1 MKMNKTAIA
10 AAVAASMGS
19 AVSMIDT
26 ASAALLADGN
36 YQIVI
41 NNTPYTTGYQ
51 FGSDGAW
58 NSGFTFGCQPGSKG
72 CASQSMYDNNVAVNG
87 KGGAA
92 TDGVAGRINISVV
105 NGVISGGNLFQVDT
119 IKNTAGGNF
128 AQYTANGTASGMTGT
143 IDNTG
148 NMTFTPTNRLGT
160 VGSFPSLVDERWNVD
175 NFNGGTTVGTVFT
188 PNAPNGNTA
197 WNVFTTGAA
206 TNSAGTTNGT
216 VISACTGGYCGT
228 VVSSGQVG
236 ADWGGFFGAAVNERW
251 NIKIVFTG
259 PLQAPIPVP
268 AAVWLFGSGLL
279 GLAGIA
285 RRKKKA

>member
-10 AAVAASMGS
+10 MAVAASMGG
-19 AVSMIDT
+19 AISMIDT

-41 NNTPYTTGYQ
+41 NNTPYVGSAYV
-51 FGSDGAW
+51 FGADGAW
-58 NSGFTFGCQPGSKG
+58 NSGFTFGCQPGTKG
-72 CASQSMYDNNVAVNG
+72 CASQSMYDNNLSVNG

-119 IKNTAGGNF
+119 IKNTAGGDF
-128 AQYTANGTASGMTGT
+128 QQYTVSGTAAGMTGT
-143 IDNTG
+143 IDNAG
-148 NMTFTPTNRLGT
+148 NMTFTPNNRLGT

-175 NFNGGTTVGTVFT
+175 NFNGGVMSGTVFV
-188 PNAPNGNTA
+188 PNPPTGNTA
-197 WNVFTTGAA
+197 WNTFTTGSAV
-206 TNSAGTTNGT
+206 NSAGTTNGT
-216 VISACTGGYCGT
+216 LIAACGSSYCGT
-228 VVSSGQVG
+228 LVSSGQVG
-236 ADWGGFFGAAVNERW
+236 SDWGGFFGAAVSERW
-251 NIKIVFTG
+251 NIKITALPTVV
-259 PLQAPIPVP
+259 PVP